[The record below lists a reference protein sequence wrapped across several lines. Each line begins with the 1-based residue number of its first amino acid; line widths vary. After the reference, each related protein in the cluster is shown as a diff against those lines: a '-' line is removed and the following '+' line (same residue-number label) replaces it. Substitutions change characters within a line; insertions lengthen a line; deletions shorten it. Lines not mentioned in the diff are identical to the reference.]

1 MIAQQIQIPSNVFY
15 QIVCC
20 IVFVSVEL
28 ASPVGLELVV
38 SGRGKAE
45 MGKKR
50 EEGGEGERGKEGGGD
65 KLFFKQKL
73 AFAEI
78 QHRGAAEEN
87 GDKL

>member
-38 SGRGKAE
+38 S
-45 MGKKR
+45 
-50 EEGGEGERGKEGGGD
+50 
-65 KLFFKQKL
+65 